1 MIVSRKDGVQMKR
14 EFTEQEL
21 VRRDKLAEYEAL
33 GVEPF
38 RNSFKPDS
46 KSVELIE
53 KYNDMSKEELAE
65 LNVRVKFAGRIMTKR
80 GMGKASFVNLQDM
93 LGQIQAYIR
102 KDMVGDESFEVF
114 KLADIGDLVGVEGV
128 VFKTNKDELSIKVD
142 KYQHLTK
149 ALKPLPDKFHGLQ
162 DIEERYRRRYVDLI
176 MNEESRNVAFTRPK
190 IIRAVQNYLDDLG
203 LVEVETPML
212 HTILGGAAARPF
224 LTHHNTLDQEFNLRI
239 APELPLKRLIVGG
252 FDGVYEI
259 GRMFRNEGM
268 STRHSPEYT
277 MLELYLAY
285 SDMSGMMEITE
296 NLLSTVTTKTVGT
309 TELKYGDKEISLQAP
324 FARIK
329 MTDAIKDAVGVDFE
343 SMTDLD
349 EVLKVAKEHNVIPE
363 KHEESYGHII
373 NLFFERF
380 VEENIVQPTF
390 IYHYPIEISPLAS
403 RNIEDPRFT
412 DRFELFIDGREYANA
427 YTELNNPIDQF
438 DRFQHQVDQKELGDT
453 ETTEMDIDYIEALEY
468 GMPPTGGMGLGIDR
482 FVMLLT
488 NSESIRDV
496 ILFPLMRHR

>member
-1 MIVSRKDGVQMKR
+1 MILDRKDGVEMKR
-14 EFTEQEL
+14 EFTDQEQ
-21 VRRDKLAEYEAL
+21 VRREKLERYEEL
-33 GVEPF
+33 GVDPF
-38 RNSFKPDS
+38 RNQFDPNITSTEFFT
-46 KSVELIE
+46 
-53 KYNDMSKEELAE
+53 KYEQYSKEELAE
-65 LNVRVKFAGRIMTKR
+65 MAVKVRYAGRIMTKR
-80 GMGKASFVNLQDM
+80 EMGKAAFVHIQDM
-93 LGQIQAYIR
+93 HGQVQAYIR
-102 KDMVGDESFEVF
+102 KDMINEQFDIF
-114 KLADIGDLVGVEGV
+114 KLSDIGDIVGVEGE
-128 VFKTNKDELSIKVD
+128 VFKTNKDELSIKVESY
-142 KYQHLTK
+142 KHLTK

-176 MNEESRNVAFTRPK
+176 MNEESRNVAFLRPQ
-190 IIRAVQNYLDDLG
+190 IIRSIQRYLDDKG

-224 LTHHNTLDQEFNLRI
+224 LTHHNTLDQEYNLRI

-252 FDGVYEI
+252 FSGVYEI

-277 MLELYLAY
+277 MLELYLSY
-285 SDMSGMMEITE
+285 SDMAGMMEITE
-296 NLLSTVTTKTVGT
+296 NLLSTVAMETLGT
-309 TELKYGDKEISLQAP
+309 TELVYGDKEISVKAP
-324 FARIK
+324 FRRIK
-329 MTDAIKDAVGVDFE
+329 MTDAIKEAVGVDFE
-343 SMTDLD
+343 AITDLD
-349 EVLKVAKEHNVIPE
+349 EAIKVAKEHNIEPE

-373 NLFFERF
+373 NLFFERY

-403 RNIEDPRFT
+403 KNLEDPRFT

-427 YTELNNPIDQF
+427 YTELNNPIDQQA
-438 DRFQHQVDQKELGDT
+438 RFEHQLEQKELGDA
-453 ETTEMDIDYIEALEY
+453 ETTEMDLDYVEALEY

-496 ILFPLMRHR
+496 ILFPLMRNK

>member
-1 MIVSRKDGVQMKR
+1 MIVKRKDGVNMKR
-14 EFTEQEL
+14 EFTEQEQ
-21 VRRDKLAEYEAL
+21 VRRDKLKEYEAL

-38 RNSFKPDS
+38 RNAFKPDS
-46 KSVELIE
+46 KSLDLFE
-53 KYNDMSKEELAE
+53 KYNDLSKEELEAE
-65 LNVRVKFAGRIMTKR
+65 NVHVKFAGRIMTKR
-80 GMGKASFVNLQDM
+80 LMGKAAFVHLQDM
-93 LGQIQAYIR
+93 EGQIQVYIR
-102 KDMVGDESFEVF
+102 KDVIGEESFEVF
-114 KLADIGDLVGVEGV
+114 KLSDIGDLVGVEGQ
-128 VFKTNKDELSIKVD
+128 VFKTNKDELSIKVETY
-142 KYQHLTK
+142 KHLTK

-162 DIEERYRRRYVDLI
+162 DVEERYRRRYVDLI
-176 MNEESRNVAFTRPK
+176 MNDESRKVAYTRPK

-277 MLELYLAY
+277 MLELYVAY
-285 SDMSGMMEITE
+285 QDMHGMMEITE
-296 NLLSTVTTKTVGT
+296 NLLSTVAMQTIGT
-309 TELKYGDKEISLQAP
+309 TELVYGDTDISLKAP
-324 FARIK
+324 FKRIK
-329 MTDAIKDAVGVDFE
+329 MTDAIKEETGVDFE
-343 SMTDLD
+343 KITDLD
-349 EVLKVAKEHNVIPE
+349 EAIKVAKEHKIVPE

-373 NLFFERF
+373 NLFFERY
-380 VEENIVQPTF
+380 VEDKIVQPTF
-390 IYHYPIEISPLAS
+390 VYHYPIEISPLAS
-403 RNIEDPRFT
+403 KNVEDPRFT

-427 YTELNNPIDQF
+427 YTELNNPIDQQA
-438 DRFQHQVDQKELGDT
+438 RFEYQLDQKELGDT

-496 ILFPLMRHR
+496 ILFPLMRHK